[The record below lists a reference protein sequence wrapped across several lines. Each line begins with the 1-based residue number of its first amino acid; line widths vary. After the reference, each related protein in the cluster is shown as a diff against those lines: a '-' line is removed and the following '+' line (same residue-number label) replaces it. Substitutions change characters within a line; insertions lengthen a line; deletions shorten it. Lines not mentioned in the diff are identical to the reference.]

1 MKLFV
6 SALLL
11 FLLVLT
17 GTFLFTWYRLHI
29 KVNLNEENSNIDLP
43 AGWKGETQFVTNSD
57 GQKIA
62 YWYFPVNNPKAVI
75 ILIHGYGIP
84 GGKTQMLGHSDYL
97 YDAGYSTVL
106 LDLRGYGKSEGNKI
120 TLGINEWKD
129 VEAVFDYIKSLPEN
143 KNKKIGYLGIS
154 MGAATAVLSAGE
166 THKGDFVIASV
177 PYANFDS
184 MFHSQIKVAGLP
196 QIIYPLL
203 KVSALIEFGKGYE
216 RFSPIAVIKDIKVPI
231 LLISAKQ
238 DEELNYQDAKKLY
251 DSANQPKEYWE
262 IDSHH
267 DIFD

>member
-1 MKLFV
+1 M
-6 SALLL
+6 
-11 FLLVLT
+11 
-17 GTFLFTWYRLHI
+17 I
-29 KVNLNEENSNIDLP
+29 
-43 AGWKGETQFVTNSD
+43 
-57 GQKIA
+57 
-62 YWYFPVNNPKAVI
+62 
-75 ILIHGYGIP
+75 
-84 GGKTQMLGHSDYL
+84 
-97 YDAGYSTVL
+97 
-106 LDLRGYGKSEGNKI
+106 
-120 TLGINEWKD
+120 
-129 VEAVFDYIKSLPEN
+129 
-143 KNKKIGYLGIS
+143 
-154 MGAATAVLSAGE
+154 SAGE

-267 DIFD
+267 DIFDEHPQEFREKVLFFLKKYDQ